1 MKIVRLEDTS
11 IEDVKDRPR
20 DGKFERRRL
29 MEGTPGTSDNFHFQ
43 MVRTYGDFF
52 SPRHHHN
59 FDQVRFQIEGTFSF
73 DRNGTMTP
81 GTIAYFPEAAYYG
94 PQTSGEDS
102 LTVVLQ
108 FGGASG
114 NGYMSADEL
123 ISSVAELKKTG
134 EFKKGAY
141 TQILPD
147 GSKKNKDG
155 YQAAWENLT
164 GRKLVY
170 PPQRYQDPVFM
181 NPENYSWKPVDGMP
195 GVSRKRMGVFTECE
209 TLLDFFRLEKGAA
222 MRLDERS
229 MYFVT
234 SGSGRAG
241 FPRWDKHSTLY
252 LARGETGEIT
262 ADETSE
268 MLRIGLPDLA
278 DVAANATTDTR
289 KTALAG

>member
-1 MKIVRLEDTS
+1 MSMKIVRLEEAPL
-11 IEDVKDRPR
+11 EDVKERTR
-20 DGKFERRRL
+20 DGKFVRRRL
-29 MEGTPGTSDNFHFQ
+29 LEGTPGSPDNFFLQ

-59 FDQVRFQIEGTFSF
+59 FDQFRFQLEGTFSF

-81 GTIAYFPEAAYYG
+81 GTVAYFPEGAYYG
-94 PQTSGEDS
+94 PQTSAEDS

-114 NGYMSADEL
+114 EGYMSPDEAM
-123 ISSVAELKKTG
+123 STTAELKKIG
-134 EFKKGAY
+134 EFKKGAF

-147 GSKKNKDG
+147 GRKKNKDG
-155 YQAAWENLT
+155 FQAVWEHFNK
-164 GRKLVY
+164 RPLVY
-170 PPQRYQDPVFM
+170 PPPRYQDPVFM
-181 NPENYSWKPVDGMP
+181 NPENYKWLALDGAP
-195 GVSRKRMGVFTECE
+195 GVARKRMGVFTECE
-209 TLLDFFRLEKGAA
+209 TLLDFFRLEKGASL
-222 MRLDERS
+222 RLDERS
-229 MYFVT
+229 MYFVI

-262 ADETSE
+262 ADETTE
-268 MLRIGLPDLA
+268 LMRIGLPDLA
-278 DVAANATTDTR
+278 AAAAVDEP